1 MHILPGMISVLRRYL
16 SERENGRYNSLLD
29 FMPIFPKQLRIANR
43 IVTL

>member
-1 MHILPGMISVLRRYL
+1 M
-16 SERENGRYNSLLD
+16 ERAIGRYQTLLD